1 MSGFIWHFQRLK
13 QDSLNVQSDQAHS
26 DERPLHDRNMKYLQ
40 TTFQMIENNIR
51 RLDNDVQG
59 EQII

>member
-1 MSGFIWHFQRLK
+1 M
-13 QDSLNVQSDQAHS
+13 NVQSDQAHS
-26 DERPLHDRNMKYLQ
+26 DERPLRDRNMKYLQ

-59 EQII
+59 EQIVHFVVEETFRNSGLS